1 MTKINRNLEVVVPDT
16 ALGRPEI
23 VVRHDA
29 RLGMMDE

>member
-1 MTKINRNLEVVVPDT
+1 MTKINRNLAVVVPGT

-29 RLGMMDE
+29 QLGIMDE